1 MRLARRGRLMRYFD
15 CNNVHRDGHVVP
27 LYWTG
32 VWSEPEQQYFFI
44 GRDMTERNA
53 QEDRLR
59 RAQRLEAVGQLTGGI
74 AHDFN
79 NLLAVVIGNLDLLDG
94 RMGDDRELQNYVDA
108 ARSEEHTSELQSLMR
123 ISYAVF
129 CLKKK

>member
-1 MRLARRGRLMRYFD
+1 
-15 CNNVHRDGHVVP
+15 
-27 LYWTG
+27 
-32 VWSEPEQQYFFI
+32 
-44 GRDMTERNA
+44 MTERNA
-53 QEDRLR
+53 QEERLR

-108 ARSEEHTSELQSLMR
+108 ALQASLRGAELTRQLLAFARQKSLKAEILDINGR
-123 ISYAVF
+123 LEGTTRLLRTQPTNDRAHGRE
-129 CLKKK
+129 K